1 MPPSGDSP
9 ATTATNATATASTAA
24 DAATT
29 RRGTPPTVGG
39 PARRPAAANAG
50 AATKAAACAG
60 AAPHRVC
67 PSSRAGGGRTRA
79 VRVGT
84 WRHGGTLGGDRCC
97 HLRRR
102 WQGEA
107 YVQALALDPLAP
119 LKRHIKDLGLFLG
132 GHAQRLAQ
140 KGNLRVNLE
149 PRVLGVHVVPR
160 PRRELDNP
168 FRRPPLP
175 DPSAATTPSSVAPYT
190 YTSTSKWPLRAG
202 PEKRSPNRRALP
214 SPGGAGARPG
224 VSPPAASP
232 PPAPSGGA
240 TCSSPHVW

>member
-1 MPPSGDSP
+1 MWPPVWVVPSWVGRGAPAADTPPRPPTAAATFAGLWRAKRRRRRGRRGSHQRVILTIVHAACRVAAATTAAGRLPPSGDSP

-84 WRHGGTLGGDRCC
+84 WRHGGTFGGDRCC

-168 FRRPPLP
+168 F
-175 DPSAATTPSSVAPYT
+175 
-190 YTSTSKWPLRAG
+190 
-202 PEKRSPNRRALP
+202 
-214 SPGGAGARPG
+214 
-224 VSPPAASP
+224 
-232 PPAPSGGA
+232 
-240 TCSSPHVW
+240 